1 MEKTRIVTVSG
12 FLLLTFGT
20 LLFALWL
27 FNRFLFVPVQRMV
40 RDMKQMAAGKL
51 DLTVD
56 KNGLRDFSILAETFN
71 AMAHQVRRRTND
83 LERLLDL
90 DDSAILCFGNDQ
102 EAVYFNRGAA
112 TLFGYAPNEI
122 GDLDLGDLFGEDIAG
137 LMRDAGLPRRPRAA
151 RCRRTSPASARM
163 EPASSGMP

>member
-1 MEKTRIVTVSG
+1 MSKTQCRHGKDRIVTVSG
-12 FLLLTFGT
+12 FLLLTFGI

-27 FNRFLFVPVQRMV
+27 FNRFLFVPVNRMV

-102 EAVYFNRGAA
+102 EAVYFNRGPRPCSAMCRTRSETSISA
-112 TLFGYAPNEI
+112 TCLAK
-122 GDLDLGDLFGEDIAG
+122 
-137 LMRDAGLPRRPRAA
+137 
-151 RCRRTSPASARM
+151 TSPA
-163 EPASSGMP
+163 